1 MTSLPRVAVLDDY
14 SGTVARMACWERLA
28 GLVELDV
35 FTDHCDREDELV
47 ARLADHEIVVPI
59 RERTHLSRAALEG
72 LPRLRL
78 VALTGRSIGQVDLG
92 AAADLGL
99 VVTETD
105 GSGASAPELAV
116 GLMLALARHVPHH
129 HGGMR
134 RGEWE
139 TRVGTELCGKTLG
152 VLGLGRVGTRVARLG
167 EALDMSVLAAGPTL
181 TDERAQRA
189 GAVRV
194 EIEQLFGQ
202 SDVVTVHLRMGD
214 TTRGIVDRHLLARMK
229 PTALFVN
236 TARADLVDQAALLEA
251 LRDRRIAGA
260 ALDVY
265 ATEPLPADDPLR
277 DLDNVVLS
285 PHVGYVTREAFE
297 EFFDGAAEQI
307 ELFVTRRTP
316 SRVVTRPAS
325 ASASGGGSATR

>member
-1 MTSLPRVAVLDDY
+1 MTALPRVAVLDDY
-14 SGTVARMACWERLA
+14 SGSVARMACWDRLA

-35 FTDHCDREDELV
+35 FTDHCDDEDTLV

-59 RERTHLSRAALEG
+59 RERTRLSRPLLRA

-78 VALTGRSIGQVDLG
+78 VALTGKSIGQVDV
-92 AAADLGL
+92 AAASDLGI
-99 VVTETD
+99 VVAETG
-105 GSGASAPELAV
+105 GSRASAPELAI
-116 GLMLALARHVPHH
+116 GLMLALARHIPHH

-139 TRVGTELCGKTLG
+139 TRVGTELSGKTLG
-152 VLGLGRVGTRVARLG
+152 VLGLGRVGTRVADVGKALG
-167 EALDMSVLAAGPTL
+167 MTVVAAGPTL
-181 TDERAQRA
+181 TDERARRA

-194 EIEQLFGQ
+194 EIEELFSQ
-202 SDVVTVHLRMGD
+202 SDVVTVHLRLGD
-214 TTRGIVDRHLLARMK
+214 TTRGIVDRALLARMK

-236 TARADLVDQAALLEA
+236 TARADLVDQHALVEV

-265 ATEPLPADDPLR
+265 AAEPLAADDALR

-285 PHVGYVTREAFE
+285 PHVGYVTHEAFE
-297 EFFDGAAEQI
+297 LFFGGAAEQI
-307 ELFVTRRTP
+307 EMFATGRTP
-316 SRVVTRPAS
+316 SRIVNQ
-325 ASASGGGSATR
+325 